1 MKIDFCFPV
10 YNEEQ
15 ILEKNILTF
24 LDYLRQRNW
33 QCPWRV
39 SIVVNGSQ
47 DKSLSIAQDLAR
59 QYPEEIDFY
68 NLEAS
73 GKGLALK
80 KHLSHSRAEVVFYMD
95 IDLAVSLKNVED
107 ILEPTLK
114 EECDLVLGSRLLP
127 ESRTDRS
134 FIRGLSSQMY
144 NKFSRLFLGHSF
156 KDLQCGFKAVRVSQF
171 HSISGFLE
179 SDKWFFDT
187 ELIAWGLNSG
197 FKIKEVPVDWSENR
211 YEKRKSKVN
220 VVKDGIV
227 FFWNLLKLKQRIK
240 RHNRRSRLT

>member
-15 ILEKNILTF
+15 ILKKNILNF
-24 LDYLRQRNW
+24 LDYLRKRDW
-33 QCPWRV
+33 KLPWKI

-47 DKSLSIAQDLAR
+47 DDSLLIAQSLAE

-73 GKGLALK
+73 GKGLALRN
-80 KHLSHSRAEVVFYMD
+80 HLSRSRAEVVFYMD
-95 IDLAVSLKNVED
+95 IDLAVSLENVAD
-107 ILEPTLK
+107 ILDPVLR

-134 FIRGLSSQMY
+134 FVRGLSSRVY
-144 NKFSRLFLGHSF
+144 NNFSRLLLGHSF
-156 KDLQCGFKAVRVSQF
+156 KDLQCGFKAVRVSRF
-171 HSISGFLE
+171 HSISGLLE

-197 FKIKEVPVDWSENR
+197 FKIKEIPVDWSENR

-220 VVKDGIV
+220 VARDGVI

-240 RHNRRSRLT
+240 RHNKHS